1 MLVLLDLPTSRKV
14 PSNRLFPTPQKPVT
28 RAQALDRL
36 FTVTE
41 NLIALFGECAVV
53 QQGEM
58 EAKSNTWTS
67 TQQESITARDR
78 WATHA
83 ALNFTTELVDIRL
96 SISALE
102 AERDFLTQYLLYA
115 DD

>member
-1 MLVLLDLPTSRKV
+1 
-14 PSNRLFPTPQKPVT
+14 
-28 RAQALDRL
+28 
-36 FTVTE
+36 
-41 NLIALFGECAVV
+41 VV

-58 EAKSNTWTS
+58 EAKSNTWAS
-67 TQQESITARDR
+67 TQTESVTIRDR

-102 AERDFLTQYLLYA
+102 AERDYLIHYLQYT